1 MTVLEDVVAAALLS
15 LVVLGD
21 SAPSHNGLF
30 VTPGGM
36 RQDPS
41 WPARALEPF
50 VVDEP
55 VNALEDRPQAFC
67 EGEIKIELLFL
78 GMDFENDRE
87 HLQHPNLPEIRP
99 GKTDASCRDQR
110 AGARPKA
117 RRLGLQQAYL
127 AWLSIVSYR

>member
-1 MTVLEDVVAAALLS
+1 MIVLEDVVAAALLS

-21 SAPSHNGLF
+21 SAPSDNGLF

-55 VNALEDRPQAFC
+55 VNALEDRPQVFC
-67 EGEIKIELLFL
+67 EGEVKIELFYR

-87 HLQHPNLPEIRP
+87 HLQHPNLSKIAR
-99 GKTDASCRDQR
+99 GKGDASCRNLR

-117 RRLGLQQAYL
+117 RQAYPASL
-127 AWLSIVSYR
+127 A